1 MDAKIELA
9 YFPIIGRGQQI
20 LILCAEH
27 SIEVKFLIA
36 KPFGDD
42 FDKDTQA
49 PFGTLPWMK
58 DNNNGVILNDSFA
71 IIQYLV
77 NRYDG
82 PARPRSEIEF
92 ANANNMWAWV
102 QDYYSFVLSPFHDI
116 ITENKEPF
124 WRNLRLT
131 DTQTDG
137 GIEKGVSKLKTLHEK
152 RINYLESTLQN
163 MHSPE
168 FLSGEGFTYADIFLY
183 TCVRATQK
191 CGGFQ
196 ILRDACGGDPFRD
209 QKNILAIC
217 ERVENRPNVK
227 NCVGDKFENA
237 PF

>member
-1 MDAKIELA
+1 MNSQIELA
-9 YFPIIGRGQQI
+9 YFPIIGRGEQI

-27 SIEVKFLIA
+27 GIDVKFLSA

-49 PFGTLPWMK
+49 QFGTLPWMRDK
-58 DNNNGVILNDSFA
+58 TTDLILNDSFA

-82 PARPRSEIEF
+82 PAKPRSEIGF
-92 ANANNMWAWV
+92 AKANNMWAWV

-116 ITENKEPF
+116 ITENKDPF

-137 GIEKGVSKLKTLHEK
+137 GIEKGVSKLKTLHEN
-152 RINYLESTLQN
+152 RINFLESTLQN

-196 ILRDACGGDPFRD
+196 ILRDACGGDPFKG

-227 NCVGDKFENA
+227 KCVGDKFENA